1 MRANEVKETREVV
14 VRTEFVAEDGQV
26 FRSEEEC
33 KKYEKT
39 CKCVIMSAYKPLVK
53 GTISEYG
60 LYEECGCEDFYYDL
74 VEIKNENDRE
84 IVNKALKFAYE
95 NARLVIEEE
104 IGKTIMVA
112 KEYDGSLTGYHTT
125 IDNII
130 NTIKGNYEKELSKEE
145 NENA

>member
-1 MRANEVKETREVV
+1 MKVNEIKETKTIEEVV
-14 VRTEFVAEDGQV
+14 RVEYIAEDGQV

-33 KKYEKT
+33 QKYEKT

-95 NARLVIEEE
+95 NARLVTEEE

-112 KEYDGSLTGYHTT
+112 KEYDDLLTGYHTT

-130 NTIKGNYEKELSKEE
+130 NTIKGNYENELNKEVE
-145 NENA
+145 